1 MTEQKIAAVAGA
13 VFQMRLLDGSDDQAG
28 WIEVSETEFHTP
40 LHDPENWEK
49 RVLVETAYAPPP
61 ALDLACLN
69 EARQC
74 LFVLEQIGSL
84 DHGDIDS
91 DSIDLRFELDG
102 VDTGADVSVSEY
114 AARSSAVISR
124 LLTIITNS
132 KSDTVTS
139 DGVTRRVQHTDDIC
153 FDAFAL
159 ACKAKLAKAR
169 AKGRGGWESRT
180 DCSDELLA
188 DLLVA
193 HLPKGNA
200 GTFEDIAAFAM
211 MLHQRGADPRVLA
224 ERLNDGVPVGV
235 IRENP
240 DDIGLIADFDVM
252 PPVGTKLYAVAPAS
266 VLPPV
271 VDERAAFNVWNNDT
285 DLPLAGVSVKNA
297 AWMAWQVRAALGKKV
312 DKVVKLLPMRVKDN
326 AVSPYD
332 GQHFFDDGY
341 NRAKQEDF
349 DALSAADVK
358 FEMLPLSTSTD

>member
-13 VFQMRLLDGSDDQAG
+13 VFQMRLLDGSEDQAG
-28 WIEVSETEFHTP
+28 WIEVSEAEYHTP
-40 LHDPENWEK
+40 LHDPEKWEK

-91 DSIDLRFELDG
+91 DSIDLRFEIDG

-124 LLTIITNS
+124 LLTIISNS
-132 KSDTVTS
+132 KSDMVTS
-139 DGVTRRVQHTDDIC
+139 DGATRRVQHSDDIC

-180 DCSDELLA
+180 HCSDELLA
-188 DLLVA
+188 EQLVA

-200 GTFEDIAAFAM
+200 GTFEDIAVFAM

-224 ERLNDGVPVGV
+224 DAVRV
-235 IRENP
+235 ITEPATLPAEPTGHDCPDHIFDKFSWMCGAGWMREKALAMGGKP
-240 DDIGLIADFDVM
+240 
-252 PPVGTKLYAVAPAS
+252 TAVAPFPDAWRFQKCPCCGGQSLTWDNS
-266 VLPPV
+266 VRKNTAVQDGRLRLNEITGV
-271 VDERAAFNVWNNDT
+271 FWLGCDECSETLIQVNADDVAAFLNICQS
-285 DLPLAGVSVKNA
+285 AG
-297 AWMAWQVRAALGKKV
+297 MGGLIEG
-312 DKVVKLLPMRVKDN
+312 
-326 AVSPYD
+326 
-332 GQHFFDDGY
+332 
-341 NRAKQEDF
+341 
-349 DALSAADVK
+349 
-358 FEMLPLSTSTD
+358 